1 MKNRIGKNQM
11 NLTMTQSIFL
21 MKKNNKILIYIIMT
35 DRPIVSKGN
44 YDLNFIDWNNEWE
57 RVTDIYEDD

>member
-1 MKNRIGKNQM
+1 
-11 NLTMTQSIFL
+11 MTFYCRSLRIFL
-21 MKKNNKILIYIIMT
+21 MKRNKKILIYIIMT

-57 RVTDIYEDD
+57 KVTDIYEDD

>member
-1 MKNRIGKNQM
+1 MKNPIGKNQM
-11 NLTMTQSIFL
+11 SLTMTQSIFL
-21 MKKNNKILIYIIMT
+21 RKKNNKILIYIIMA
-35 DRPIVSKGN
+35 DRPIVSRGN